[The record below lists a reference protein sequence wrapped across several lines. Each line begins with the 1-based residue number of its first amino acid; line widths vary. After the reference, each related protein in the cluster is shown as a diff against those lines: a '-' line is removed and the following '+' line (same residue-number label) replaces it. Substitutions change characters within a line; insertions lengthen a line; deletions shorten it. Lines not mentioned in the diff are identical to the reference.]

1 MQGALDTGLTMT
13 AYPPIRVGLIGYG
26 YAGKTFHAPLICA
39 TPGMELVAVASR
51 DAARVHADLPGL
63 RVLPTPEALTTDDSI
78 DVVVIATP
86 NDTHAPLASA
96 ALRAG
101 RHVVI
106 DKPMA
111 LDLAEA
117 RALIALAEVSPGQ
130 LSVFHNRRWDSDYL
144 AVKQAIAGGA
154 IGEVM
159 HFESHI
165 DRYRPAVRDRWRES
179 AGPGAG
185 LWYDLGPHLVDQA
198 LQLFGL
204 PERVHAALAIQR
216 AGGLSDDWAHV
227 RLDYGARQVIVHA
240 SMLVAGGARRFV
252 VHGTRGSLIKTGAD
266 RQEAQLLAGQRPG
279 TPGWGDDPDPLIV
292 IDGEGRETRQSPAP
306 GDQRAYYAGL
316 RDALRGEAPMPVRA
330 IEALATMAVIEAGF
344 ASQRESRAVHLAL
357 TASERAAW
365 VRA

>member
-1 MQGALDTGLTMT
+1 M
-13 AYPPIRVGLIGYG
+13 PHPIRLGLIGYG
-26 YAGKTFHAPLICA
+26 YAGKTFHAPLIRA
-39 TPGMELVAVASR
+39 TPGLELAAVASR
-51 DAARVHADLPGL
+51 DAAKVHADLPHI
-63 RVLPTPEALTTDDSI
+63 RVHETPAALIADDSL

-86 NDTHAPLASA
+86 NDTHAPLAA
-96 ALRAG
+96 DALRAG

-111 LDLAEA
+111 LDRAEA
-117 RALIALAEVSPGQ
+117 RALVALADRSTGQ

-144 AVKQAIAGGA
+144 AVKQAIDNGLV
-154 IGEVM
+154 GEVT

-185 LWYDLGPHLVDQA
+185 IWYDLGPHLVDQV

-204 PERVHAALAIQR
+204 PERVHGALAIQR

-227 RLDYGARQVIVHA
+227 RLDYGARQVILHA

-252 VHGTRGSLIKTGAD
+252 VHGTRGSLIKAGAD
-266 RQEAQLLAGQRPG
+266 RQEAQILAGMIPG
-279 TPGWGDDPDPLIV
+279 AIGWGEDADPLIA
-292 IDGEGRETRQSPAP
+292 IDAHGEARALPVAA
-306 GDQRAYYAGL
+306 GDQRRYYAAL
-316 RDALRGEAPMPVRA
+316 RDAIAGHAPWPVRP

-344 ASQRESRAVHLAL
+344 ASGREGRAVALQLTDAERLAS
-357 TASERAAW
+357 AAARA
-365 VRA
+365 

>member
-1 MQGALDTGLTMT
+1 MT

-39 TPGMELVAVASR
+39 TPGMELAAIASR
-51 DAARVHADLPGL
+51 DATKVHADLPCL
-63 RVLPTPEALTTDDSI
+63 RVLPTPDALIADDGI

-86 NDTHAPLASA
+86 NDTHAPLAST

-144 AVKQAIAGGA
+144 AVKQAIDDGA

-185 LWYDLGPHLVDQA
+185 IWYDLGPHLVDQA

-204 PERVHAALAIQR
+204 PERVHAGLAIQR
-216 AGGLSDDWAHV
+216 TGGLSEDWAHV
-227 RLDYGARQVIVHA
+227 RLDYGTRQVIVHA

-252 VHGTRGSLIKTGAD
+252 VHGTRGSLVKAGAD
-266 RQEAQLLAGQRPG
+266 RQEAQMLAGQIPG
-279 TPGWGDDPDPLIV
+279 TPGWGDDPDALIV
-292 IDGEGRETRQSPAP
+292 IDGEGRETRRATAP

-344 ASQRESRAVHLAL
+344 ASQREQRAIDLPLTTDERMAFSRA
-357 TASERAAW
+357 
-365 VRA
+365 

>member
-1 MQGALDTGLTMT
+1 M
-13 AYPPIRVGLIGYG
+13 PNPIRLGLIGYG

-39 TPGMELVAVASR
+39 TPGLELAAIASR
-51 DAARVHADLPGL
+51 DAAKVHANLPHIRVHD
-63 RVLPTPEALTTDDSI
+63 TPAALIADDSV

-86 NDTHAPLASA
+86 NDTHAPLAAA
-96 ALRAG
+96 ALKAG
-101 RHVVI
+101 KHVVI

-117 RALIALAEVSPGQ
+117 RALLALADQSPGH

-144 AVKQAIAGGA
+144 AVKQAIDAGT

-185 LWYDLGPHLVDQA
+185 IWYDLGPHLVDQA

-204 PERVHAALAIQR
+204 PERVHAGLAIQR

-252 VHGTRGSLIKTGAD
+252 AHGTHGSLIKAGAD
-266 RQEAQLLAGQRPG
+266 RQEAQLLAGLTPG
-279 TPGWGDDPDPLIV
+279 AAGWGDDADPLTV
-292 IDGEGRETRQSPAP
+292 IDVHGDARALPVAA
-306 GDQRAYYAGL
+306 GDQRRYYAAL
-316 RDALRGEAPMPVRA
+316 RDAVAGESPWPVTP
-330 IEALATMAVIEAGF
+330 IEALAVMAVIDAGF
-344 ASQRESRAVHLAL
+344 ASQREGRALPLPL
-357 TASERAAW
+357 TDAERTAFAAA
-365 VRA
+365 RS

>member
-1 MQGALDTGLTMT
+1 MT
-13 AYPPIRVGLIGYG
+13 ALHSPLRLGLIGYG
-26 YAGKTFHAPLICA
+26 YAGRTFHAPLIRA
-39 TPGMELVAVASR
+39 TPGLEFAAVASR
-51 DAARVHADLPGL
+51 DARKVHADLPGMC
-63 RVLPTPEALTTDDSI
+63 VHETPAALIADDRL

-86 NDTHAPLASA
+86 NDIHAPLAA
-96 ALRAG
+96 DALRAG

-117 RALIALAEVSPGQ
+117 RMLIAIADASPGQ

-144 AVKQAIAGGA
+144 AVKRAIEEGVV
-154 IGEVM
+154 GEVM

-185 LWYDLGPHLVDQA
+185 IWYDLGPHLVDQA

-204 PERVHAALAIQR
+204 PARVQAALAIQR

-227 RLDYGARQVIVHA
+227 RLDYGAQQVIVHA

-252 VHGTRGSLIKTGAD
+252 VHGTRGSLVKTGAD
-266 RQEAQLLAGQRPG
+266 RQEAQLLAGLAPG
-279 TPGWGDDPDPLIV
+279 AAGWGEDADPLSV
-292 IDGEGRETRQSPAP
+292 IDAHGDAHTRPAAA
-306 GDQRAYYAGL
+306 GDQRRYYAAL
-316 RDALRGEAPMPVRA
+316 RDAIVGKSAWPVTP
-330 IEALATMAVIEAGF
+330 IEALAVMAVIDAGF
-344 ASQRESRAVHLAL
+344 ASQRAGCAMPLPL
-357 TASERAAW
+357 TGAEQAAFAAA
-365 VRA
+365 RR